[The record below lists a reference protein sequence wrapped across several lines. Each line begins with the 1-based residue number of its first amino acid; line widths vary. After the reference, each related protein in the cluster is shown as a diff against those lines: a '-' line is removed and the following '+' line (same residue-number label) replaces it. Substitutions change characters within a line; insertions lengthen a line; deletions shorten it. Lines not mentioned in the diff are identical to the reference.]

1 MGLNVLPDVVF
12 AEKNAEDIE
21 KSIVTMYEALSGRS
35 LAKGD
40 PVRIFLESISAII
53 IQQRIIIDYSAK
65 QNLLAFAEGDYL
77 DHLGVLVGTTRLPA
91 TAATTTLQITLS
103 DIRNQNIIVP
113 KGTRVT
119 AGDKVFFSTI
129 KEILIV
135 PGQLTAE
142 VGAVCTELGPS
153 GNGYLPGQ
161 INKMVDVVP
170 FVKSIV
176 NITKSEIGSNVE
188 NDDSFRERIHQ
199 APEMFSCA
207 GPDGAYK
214 YWAKTASSLV
224 ADVEVTSPTPGSV
237 YLITLLK
244 DGVVPGEEMLNR
256 VREVCNNKK
265 IRPLTDNLTV
275 IAPTIVKFDLNVEYF
290 ITTEN
295 QINSQLIRDKVDSAV
310 SEYVLWQKSKL
321 GRSINPSELIA
332 RMVNAGAK
340 RVNVIN
346 PNYISV
352 EKTQVAIADKISINF
367 GGVEDGY

>member
-21 KSIVTMYEALSGRS
+21 KSIITMYEALSGRS

-176 NITKSEIGSNVE
+176 NITKSEIGSNAE

-199 APEMFSCA
+199 APEKFSTA
-207 GPDGAYK
+207 GPDGAYEYHTK
-214 YWAKTASSLV
+214 EVSTLIS
-224 ADVEVTSPTPGSV
+224 DVSVDSPN
-237 YLITLLK
+237 
-244 DGVVPGEEMLNR
+244 PGEVVVTALLADGKSPGQELLDAITAALNDR
-256 VREVCNNKK
+256 KV
-265 IRPLTDNLTV
+265 RPLTDKVTV
-275 IAPTIVKFDLNVEYF
+275 SAPEEVKYNIAVKYWIDRDDSTNAVAIQTAVTTAVAEY
-290 ITTEN
+290 
-295 QINSQLIRDKVDSAV
+295 AA
-310 SEYVLWQKSKL
+310 WQKTKL
-321 GRSINPSELIA
+321 GRDINPTELA
-332 RMVNAGAK
+332 YKMRAAGAK
-340 RVNVIN
+340 RAEITE
-346 PNYISV
+346 PIYTAI
-352 EKTQVAIADKISINF
+352 KKAQVAIAESVAVTF
-367 GGVEDGY
+367 GGLEDG